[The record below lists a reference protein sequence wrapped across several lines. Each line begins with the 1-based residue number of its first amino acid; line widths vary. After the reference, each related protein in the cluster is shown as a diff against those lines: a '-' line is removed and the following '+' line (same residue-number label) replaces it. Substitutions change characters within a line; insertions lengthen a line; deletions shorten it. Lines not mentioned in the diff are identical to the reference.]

1 MGLLFWHCVHGQWTR
16 FDRLTR
22 QVINIS
28 TAISQSLSCTTKNA
42 DEDYKLAVETSQR
55 FRGGGTEIQLG
66 GGGQHGRVRGCK
78 AADYLHDVSA
88 CEGQELGG

>member
-1 MGLLFWHCVHGQWTR
+1 MHDQWIR
-16 FDRLTR
+16 FDRVFTR

-42 DEDYKLAVETSQR
+42 NEDYKLAVETSQR

-66 GGGQHGRVRGCK
+66 GRGGRRDRVRGCK
-78 AADYLHDVSA
+78 AADYSRKVSA